1 MWTLRLGTEISQ
13 NITLKSKV
21 NISQNFVA
29 FSEYM
34 NFNKISHANKWMR
47 KKIPT
52 CSNSALVKNK
62 IKRFTKCHKICNLI
76 TIYLKICR
84 LITCSPQG
92 FSNSES
98 PITLIFKFKT
108 KKNIILGNE
117 KTKSGYEELT
127 NSDYVNKAEKDF
139 YLP

>member
-1 MWTLRLGTEISQ
+1 MKIL
-13 NITLKSKV
+13 
-21 NISQNFVA
+21 QNFVA

-47 KKIPT
+47 KKILT

-62 IKRFTKCHKICNLI
+62 IKRFTKYHKICSLI
-76 TIYLKICR
+76 TLYSKICS

-117 KTKSGYEELT
+117 KTKSENEELT
-127 NSDYVNKAEKDF
+127 SSDYVNKAEKYF